1 MDTGRLTLKFDKRVA
16 AVPCLELVAFSFGAP
31 ADGAGFSRFLRVFCE
46 AFGDR
51 LSVYRT
57 GDMKQFRRFESEAL
71 KGPRHWFSDP
81 ALLATKVLGFR
92 AHTGAAAFDIAA
104 PALEIALLGNF
115 DPQRYVFRMALPVES
130 GDSPDRVVQLVQGAL
145 AEFPLASGYCGY
157 SLLWD
162 RDPSVDQAVCKWAA
176 PLLQRHPGLGYGKPV
191 SIANA
196 SEMGLAVVNWLT
208 LLGPGLTAAMGG
220 VEALAQ
226 YAPADVDV
234 LPLGPGGALLRAGPA
249 PAVGD
254 VNRGDPLPLYHAV
267 GRMLAP
273 VLAPDEALDEVAVD
287 GMEGD
292 DAYEWFRRFF
302 V

>member
-1 MDTGRLTLKFDKRVA
+1 MDVERLTLKFDKRVA

-31 ADGAGFSRFLRVFCE
+31 ADGAGFARFLRVFCE
-46 AFGDR
+46 AFGGR

-57 GDMKQFRRFESEAL
+57 GDMKQFRPFEAQAL
-71 KGPRHWFSDP
+71 EGPRHWFSDP
-81 ALLATKVLGFR
+81 ALLARKVLGFR
-92 AHTGAAAFDIAA
+92 AHAGAAASDVAT

-130 GDSPDRVVQLVQGAL
+130 GDRPDRVVDLVHGAL

-162 RDPSVDQAVCKWAA
+162 RDPSVDQAVCEWAA
-176 PLLQRHPGLGYGKPV
+176 PLLRRHPGLGYGKPV

-208 LLGPGLTAAMGG
+208 LLGTGLTAAMGG
-220 VEALAQ
+220 IEALAQ
-226 YAPADVDV
+226 HAPADVNV
-234 LPLGPGGALLRAGPA
+234 LPLGPGGALLRAGAA

-273 VLAPDEALDEVAVD
+273 VVAPDEALDEVAVD

-302 V
+302 D